1 MPTTLAITAIITLA
15 LSIACLRMAS
25 NGERSRLA
33 WMGLVED
40 LQLGLDEQ
48 HRKNQERCYTWMLSL
63 IFVLLLA
70 FSGSCFY
77 WTIVEVKEMRREK
90 TTIERELESG
100 RLEVAKMAQRLSR

>member
-40 LQLGLDEQ
+40 LQFFSVRQDCFRL
-48 HRKNQERCYTWMLSL
+48 RP
-63 IFVLLLA
+63 LLWLFLLY
-70 FSGSCFY
+70 FS
-77 WTIVEVKEMRREK
+77 KE
-90 TTIERELESG
+90 
-100 RLEVAKMAQRLSR
+100 